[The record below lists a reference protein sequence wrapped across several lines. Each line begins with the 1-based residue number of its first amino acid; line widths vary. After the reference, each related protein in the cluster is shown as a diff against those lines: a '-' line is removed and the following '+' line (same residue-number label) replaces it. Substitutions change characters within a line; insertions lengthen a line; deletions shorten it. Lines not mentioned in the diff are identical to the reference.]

1 MVRGGEAFAA
11 PTRGK
16 LEQILQDL
24 KDNWTALEAELHRF
38 IEEEL
43 KRGREQEVEGLDPKI
58 QAPFFGLLKEAVEAG
73 TGAGLTE
80 PAFRKAVETTVA
92 LVAHIQQEIRRVG
105 FWRDPVSRQ
114 RLENWV

>member
-1 MVRGGEAFAA
+1 M
-11 PTRGK
+11 
-16 LEQILQDL
+16 
-24 KDNWTALEAELHRF
+24 
-38 IEEEL
+38 

-58 QAPFFGLLKEAVEAG
+58 QSPFFGLLKEAVEAG

-114 RLENWV
+114 RLENWVYRHINRSRLLAAEKVQELAVRIVDLAKSRHRFLTS